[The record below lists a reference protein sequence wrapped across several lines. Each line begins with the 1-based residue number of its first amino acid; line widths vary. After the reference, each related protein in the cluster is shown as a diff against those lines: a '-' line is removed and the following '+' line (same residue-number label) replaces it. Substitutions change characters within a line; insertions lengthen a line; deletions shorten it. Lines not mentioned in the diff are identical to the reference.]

1 MLNQIQTQKQT
12 IKILPQQIQLLNIFH
27 LTTTQLDQRIQDE
40 LYDNPLLEEA
50 IEDNETEA
58 ASKEPVEDYKDWDE
72 FVNDD
77 IPDYKLEYQ
86 NYFSEEQTPFRT
98 ISNAADYREELKVQ
112 VNFKI
117 SNNEEKIIAEYLVDS
132 LNEFGLLEHTLDVIA
147 DDFSFKY
154 NKLVEVEAFEKV
166 LAIIHDCE
174 PAGVGARSTQ
184 ECFLLQLKAENQKD
198 PIVKKATQLIEKHY
212 EDLSGRNMNVIMSAL
227 DIDEEELSIL
237 IRHIGSLKLKPVAE
251 VSDSYSSNR
260 NIIPDFIVSEE
271 NDKITVSLFSQ
282 RSSALHISQ
291 NWMEVV
297 NDKTKEPNTDKQTM
311 QYLKSKLNAATWFI
325 NAIKERETNMLNIM
339 NAIVHLQYDY
349 FKNGGDE
356 RLLQPMILKNVAD
369 IAGVDISTVSRITC
383 NKYADT
389 SFGMILLKRLFTEG
403 LTNDN
408 GETVS
413 NKVIQV
419 NLKELIEAED
429 KSNPLTDKELV
440 SLLEKRGF
448 KIARRTV
455 AKYREQMRIP
465 VSQMRRTWELKKIKA

>member
-1 MLNQIQTQKQT
+1 M
-12 IKILPQQIQLLNIFH
+12 
-27 LTTTQLDQRIQDE
+27 
-40 LYDNPLLEEA
+40 
-50 IEDNETEA
+50 
-58 ASKEPVEDYKDWDE
+58 
-72 FVNDD
+72 
-77 IPDYKLEYQ
+77 
-86 NYFSEEQTPFRT
+86 
-98 ISNAADYREELKVQ
+98 Q
-112 VNFKI
+112 VNFKLQ
-117 SNNEEKIIAEYLVDS
+117 SESEKIIAEYLVDS
-132 LNEFGLLEHTLDVIA
+132 LNEFGLLEQTLDVIA

-154 NKLVEVEAFEKV
+154 NKLVEAEAFEKV
-166 LAIIHDCE
+166 LNIIQECD
-174 PAGVGARSTQ
+174 PAGVGARNTR
-184 ECFLLQLKAENQKD
+184 ECFLLQLKAQPQKD
-198 PIVKKATQLIEKHY
+198 PVVKKALLLVEHHY
-212 EDLSGRNMNVIMSAL
+212 EDLAARNMNVIMNAL
-227 DIDEEELSIL
+227 NVDEEELGIL
-237 IRHIGSLKLKPVAE
+237 IRHIGTLKLKPVAE

-260 NIIPDFIVSEE
+260 NIIPDFIVAEE
-271 NDKITVSLFSQ
+271 NDKISVSLFSQ

-291 NWMEVV
+291 NWMEIV

-339 NAIVHLQYDY
+339 NAIVHLQYEF
-349 FKNGGDE
+349 FKSGGDE
-356 RLLQPMILKNVAD
+356 KLLQPMILKNVAD

-389 SFGMILLKRLFTEG
+389 PFGMILLKRLFTEG

-419 NLKELIEAED
+419 NLRELIEAED

-440 SLLEKRGF
+440 SLLEQRGF

-465 VSQMRRTWELKKIKA
+465 VSQMRRTWEMKKIKA